1 MAMLPEAS
9 GVVLRRDAAC
19 VSATSISKQLRAVT
33 SLTCKY
39 TKNTQFFKKKAD
51 FLDWAGKSVLA
62 LPNTVGSG
70 RDNTGTIPGTFV
82 DSVTPAAP
90 HASIPRPLGL
100 LPLHQSEQ
108 RPSTPARP
116 KSRISKD
123 FLGFF
128 ENHDFSLKNESCQI
142 DSEMFLECPGHAY
155 VAGND
160 SQSL

>member
-1 MAMLPEAS
+1 MS
-9 GVVLRRDAAC
+9 G
-19 VSATSISKQLRAVT
+19 
-33 SLTCKY
+33 
-39 TKNTQFFKKKAD
+39 

-123 FLGFF
+123 FLRFLKIMMFHSKMKVAKSTQRCF
-128 ENHDFSLKNESCQI
+128 ESVQGMRTWPETTPRA
-142 DSEMFLECPGHAY
+142 SEWIQLAAHARM
-155 VAGND
+155 GD
-160 SQSL
+160 G